1 MKNTK
6 KWISI
11 LCVLAMIL
19 TVVPN
24 SSVTASAAT
33 KMTMNYK
40 NIVMKKG
47 AKLTLKVNGAPAKK
61 KITWKSSKKAVAIV
75 SSKGIV
81 KAKKKGKTII
91 TAKVAGK
98 KLTCKVTVGIP
109 VSSVTVDKPALL
121 LAVGGTDTITAAVMP
136 ANATVKTVSYKSA
149 NQGVATVNKSGVVT
163 AVAPGTTTI
172 KVISKDGNKKATN
185 VSVTVGDAPTQNVA
199 ATPTEVPDTN
209 PVKGIQLDCTSKTL
223 SIGETFTL
231 KATLTPA
238 DATIQNI
245 TWTSENTAVATV
257 DANGVVTGVGKG
269 TTAIVATTKSGNFKA
284 KCEITCAENY
294 TVTSQEQLNS
304 ALSKKSADIITIS
317 GYDAIKYEIPEEDY
331 SNVSLVINAPN
342 ATVTNKGK
350 FKNIT
355 ILDIAKNTYHECA
368 IGNELT
374 VQAPDSH
381 IVIEESASA
390 VVYIKEGETG
400 AGDTVLEN
408 NGIVKE
414 LHIIAAKKVTVNGT
428 GKETIPVTIDAN
440 INIATNQNMQIV
452 AISTFNIRINSG
464 AEHTVISVNTDSNR
478 PKISGLGMIQITIA
492 DTGRVVT
499 TVADNTI
506 ADGEAVDAVD
516 VKLTGI
522 VKDVEDVPVT
532 GAAVYIVPYQYGY
545 DVQNIKSDEN
555 AVKLITDEKGFY
567 KCDSIK
573 TGNYILCIQEEDYMD
588 VNQNLVITSTYGNTY
603 NNEEINLLPS
613 SYEGKVGNAKGSI
626 KDSLEKDKVLPDIT
640 IYARKNKNNLVD
652 DAIATT
658 KTNAQGEYEFKDLP
672 AGYYTIQAVDE
683 RADVLKKY
691 ISVYF
696 NILVRPDETAVMGAT
711 MNMPIERGQMRFIL
725 TWGDAKSGAI
735 SDADSH
741 MIGPKAGGK
750 GVFHTYFSQKEY
762 YEDNTYSDYYYEN
775 SDDSERCVGLDVD
788 DVDWEGPETTTIY
801 KETPGIYRFYI
812 HDYTNG
818 GNTSCSEL
826 SESQVRVEVYSGN
839 FLLATYH
846 VPAQEGT
853 LWHVCNYNSVTGELI
868 TVNKMGYENCDV
880 EYIGMTAYE
889 KMLSGYDNLIT
900 KLENYISLYQDCDQI
915 QEYKD
920 AYDQIMK
927 VLETSTS
934 DEEIEKAV
942 NDADELAQELEKA
955 GRVTV
960 SVSSEDEVSYN
971 QITDTNKLTVTLDKQ
986 DSEYTV
992 SFTGVDKVT
1001 EIASTDS
1008 SADKAYELEFE
1019 NGLKRVIDVYVA
1031 YNVKVTSVTVKG
1043 QEAAYF
1049 SQYDDEIS
1057 VVGTV
1062 SDATVEDLEIMAGE
1076 NKGQIV
1082 SEDGEYYV
1090 VFTIGAS
1097 TTKKRVYYRYKAM
1110 PTITLKSD
1118 VETIA
1123 SNVVNASTYYFVGN
1137 KESIT
1142 AEDLDIVA
1150 PEGYTYRVSQDEDDD
1165 EYAYNLF
1172 YVTLYTED
1180 DEDYY
1185 DSFPVKYYSQ
1195 EAYEKTVGIDSVSGK
1210 IGEYNAYATIDEEKR
1225 TATFECSSV
1234 LPPTELQVNYGDY
1247 NDRYKVTYVSG
1258 EEYFAVIE
1266 AKSEYIPDYTVE
1278 YKVYFESTVEEDDI
1292 YPNKVEIN
1300 GEDAIEYSTDWGE
1313 EKQSLIICGFED
1325 MTVDNLAVSSRVG
1338 LDAVISQDA
1347 EGNLVATF
1355 TYGDIEKQYDICY
1368 KKYVKPEISPLNGC
1382 EIKGTSYSVSGDTL
1396 YMYVSGSLAKME
1408 EAIEISVPEGYTYE
1422 ETDKTEEDINFDLV
1436 DAEGNT
1442 QHCYLSYYQSEDED

>member
-81 KAKKKGKTII
+81 KAKKKGKTVI
-91 TAKVAGK
+91 TAKVGGK
-98 KLTCKVTVGIP
+98 KVTCKVTVGIP
-109 VSSVTVDKPALL
+109 VASVTVDKPALS

-172 KVISKDGNKKATN
+172 KVISNDGNKKATT

-199 ATPTEVPDTN
+199 TTPTEVPDTN

-223 SIGETFTL
+223 SIGESFTL

-238 DATIQNI
+238 DATIQTI

-269 TTAIVATTKSGNFKA
+269 TTTIVATTKSGNFKA
-284 KCEITCAENY
+284 KCEITCAEGY

-304 ALSKKSADIITIS
+304 ALSKKTADIITIS

-381 IVIEESASA
+381 IVVEKNASA
-390 VVYIKEGETG
+390 IVYIKPGEAG

-408 NGIVKE
+408 NGVVKE
-414 LHIIAAKKVTVNGT
+414 LHITDAKNVTINGT
-428 GKETIPVTIDAN
+428 AKEIIPVTIDAN
-440 INIATNQNMQIV
+440 INIATNQNMEIV

-464 AEHTVISVNTDSNR
+464 AENTVISVNTVSSKPR
-478 PKISGLGMIQITIA
+478 ISGLGMIQITISDSGQVITA
-492 DTGRVVT
+492 I
-499 TVADNTI
+499 ADNTI
-506 ADGEAVDAVD
+506 ANGEAVDAVD
-516 VKLTGI
+516 VKLSGV
-522 VKDVEDVPVT
+522 VKDVDEVPVT

-573 TGNYILCIQEEDYMD
+573 TGNYILCIQEEDYME
-588 VNQNLVITSTYGNTY
+588 VNQNLVITSTYGDTY

-613 SYEGKVGNAKGSI
+613 SYEGKVGNAKGTI
-626 KDSLEKDKVLPDIT
+626 MDSAEKDKALPEIT

-652 DAIATT
+652 DAIVST

-683 RADVLKKY
+683 RPDVQKRY
-691 ISVYF
+691 TSVYF
-696 NILVRPDETAVMGAT
+696 NILVRPDETTVKGET
-711 MNMPIERGQMRFIL
+711 MNMPIERGTIRFVL
-725 TWGDAKSGAI
+725 NWGSAASGAI

-741 MIGPKAGGK
+741 LIGPKAEGK
-750 GVFHTYFSQKEY
+750 GVFHTY
-762 YEDNTYSDYYYEN
+762 YSDRTYYADQEGL
-775 SDDSERCVGLDVD
+775 ERYADLDVD
-788 DVDWEGPETTTIY
+788 DTDWEGPETTTIY
-801 KETPGIYRFYI
+801 NETPGIYRFYI

-818 GNTSCSEL
+818 GSENCSEL
-826 SESQVRVEVYSGN
+826 SKSDVRVAVYSGD

-853 LWHVCNYNSVTGELI
+853 LWHVCDYNSTTGRLT
-868 TVNKMGYENCDV
+868 TVNEMGYENCPTS
-880 EYIGMTAYE
+880 EIGLTAYE
-889 KMLSGYDNLIT
+889 KMLNGYDNQLT

-960 SVSSEDEVSYN
+960 SVSSEDEVSCN
-971 QITDTNKLTVTLDKQ
+971 QITDTNKLTVTLDTQ
-986 DSEYTV
+986 DSEYNV

-1001 EIASTDS
+1001 EIASTDP

-1043 QEAAYF
+1043 QEVAYF
-1049 SQYDDEIS
+1049 SQYDDELS
-1057 VVGTV
+1057 VVSTV

-1123 SNVVNASTYYFVGN
+1123 SNIVNASTYYFVGN
-1137 KESIT
+1137 KETIT
-1142 AEDLDIVA
+1142 AGDLDIVA
-1150 PEGYTYRVSQDEDDD
+1150 PEGYTYSVSQDEDDD

-1185 DSFPVKYYSQ
+1185 DSFTVKYYSQ

-1382 EIKGTSYSVSGDTL
+1382 EIKGTSYSVLGDTL
-1396 YMYVSGSLAKME
+1396 YMYVAGSLENME
-1408 EAIEISVPEGYTYE
+1408 EAIEITVPEGYTYE

>member
-81 KAKKKGKTII
+81 KAKKKGKTVI
-91 TAKVAGK
+91 TAKVGGK
-98 KLTCKVTVGIP
+98 KVTCKVTVGIP
-109 VSSVTVDKPALL
+109 VASVTVDKPALS

-172 KVISKDGNKKATN
+172 KVISNDGNKKATT

-199 ATPTEVPDTN
+199 TTPTEVPDTN

-223 SIGETFTL
+223 SIGESFTL

-238 DATIQNI
+238 DATIQTI

-269 TTAIVATTKSGNFKA
+269 TTTIVATTKSGNFKA
-284 KCEITCAENY
+284 KCEITCAEGY

-304 ALSKKSADIITIS
+304 ALSKKTADIITIS

-381 IVIEESASA
+381 IVVEKNASA
-390 VVYIKEGETG
+390 IVYIKPGEAG

-408 NGIVKE
+408 NGVVKE
-414 LHIIAAKKVTVNGT
+414 LHITDAKNVTINGT
-428 GKETIPVTIDAN
+428 AKEIIPVTIDAN
-440 INIATNQNMQIV
+440 INIATNQNMEIV

-464 AEHTVISVNTDSNR
+464 AENTVISVNTVSSKPR
-478 PKISGLGMIQITIA
+478 ISGLGMIQITISDSGQVITA
-492 DTGRVVT
+492 I
-499 TVADNTI
+499 ADNTI
-506 ADGEAVDAVD
+506 ANGEAVDAVD
-516 VKLTGI
+516 VKLSGV
-522 VKDVEDVPVT
+522 VKDVDEVPVT

-573 TGNYILCIQEEDYMD
+573 TGNYILCIQEEDYME
-588 VNQNLVITSTYGNTY
+588 VNQNLVITSTYGDTY

-613 SYEGKVGNAKGSI
+613 SYEGKVGNAKGTI
-626 KDSLEKDKVLPDIT
+626 MDSAEKDKALPEIT

-652 DAIATT
+652 DAIVST

-683 RADVLKKY
+683 RPDVQKRY
-691 ISVYF
+691 TSVYF
-696 NILVRPDETAVMGAT
+696 NILVRPDETTVKGET
-711 MNMPIERGQMRFIL
+711 MNMPIERGTIRFVL
-725 TWGDAKSGAI
+725 NWGSAASGAI

-741 MIGPKAGGK
+741 LIGPKAEGK
-750 GVFHTYFSQKEY
+750 GVFHTY
-762 YEDNTYSDYYYEN
+762 YSDRTYYADQEGL
-775 SDDSERCVGLDVD
+775 ERYADLDVD
-788 DVDWEGPETTTIY
+788 DTDWEGPETTTIY
-801 KETPGIYRFYI
+801 NETPGIYRFYI

-818 GNTSCSEL
+818 GSENCSEL
-826 SESQVRVEVYSGN
+826 SKSDVRVAVYSGD

-853 LWHVCNYNSVTGELI
+853 LWHVCDYNSTTGRLT
-868 TVNKMGYENCDV
+868 TVNEMGYENCPTS
-880 EYIGMTAYE
+880 EIGLTAYE
-889 KMLSGYDNLIT
+889 KMLNGYDNQLT

-960 SVSSEDEVSYN
+960 SVSSEDEVSCN
-971 QITDTNKLTVTLDKQ
+971 QITDTNKLTVTLDTQ
-986 DSEYTV
+986 DSEYNV

-1001 EIASTDS
+1001 EIASTDP

-1043 QEAAYF
+1043 QEVAYF
-1049 SQYDDEIS
+1049 SQYDDELS
-1057 VVGTV
+1057 VVSTV

-1123 SNVVNASTYYFVGN
+1123 SNIVNASTYYFVGN
-1137 KESIT
+1137 KETIT
-1142 AEDLDIVA
+1142 AGDLDIVA
-1150 PEGYTYRVSQDEDDD
+1150 PEGYTYSVSQDEDDD

-1185 DSFPVKYYSQ
+1185 DSFTVKYYSQ

>member
-81 KAKKKGKTII
+81 KAKKKGKTVI
-91 TAKVAGK
+91 TAKVGGK
-98 KLTCKVTVGIP
+98 KVTCKVTVGIP
-109 VSSVTVDKPALL
+109 VASVTVDKPALS

-172 KVISKDGNKKATN
+172 KVISNDGNKKATT

-199 ATPTEVPDTN
+199 TTPTEVPDTN

-223 SIGETFTL
+223 SIGESFTL

-238 DATIQNI
+238 DATIQTI
-245 TWTSENTAVATV
+245 TWTSENTAIATV

-269 TTAIVATTKSGNFKA
+269 TTTIVATTKSGNFKA
-284 KCEITCAENY
+284 KCEITCAEGY

-304 ALSKKSADIITIS
+304 ALSKKTADIITIS

-381 IVIEESASA
+381 IVVEKNASA
-390 VVYIKEGETG
+390 IVYIKPGEAG

-408 NGIVKE
+408 NGVVKE
-414 LHIIAAKKVTVNGT
+414 LHITDAKNVTINGT
-428 GKETIPVTIDAN
+428 AKEIIPVTIDAN
-440 INIATNQNMQIV
+440 INIATNQNMEIV

-464 AEHTVISVNTDSNR
+464 AENTVISVNTVSSKPR
-478 PKISGLGMIQITIA
+478 ISGLGMIQITISDSGQVITA
-492 DTGRVVT
+492 I
-499 TVADNTI
+499 ADNTI
-506 ADGEAVDAVD
+506 ANGEAVDAVD
-516 VKLTGI
+516 VKLSGV
-522 VKDVEDVPVT
+522 VKDVDEVPVT

-573 TGNYILCIQEEDYMD
+573 TGNYILCIQEEDYME
-588 VNQNLVITSTYGNTY
+588 VNQNLVITSTYGDTY

-613 SYEGKVGNAKGSI
+613 SYEGKVGNAKGTI
-626 KDSLEKDKVLPDIT
+626 MDSAEKDKALPEIT

-652 DAIATT
+652 DAIVST

-683 RADVLKKY
+683 RPDVQKRY
-691 ISVYF
+691 TSVYF
-696 NILVRPDETAVMGAT
+696 NILVRPDETTVKSAT
-711 MNMPIERGQMRFIL
+711 MNMPIERGTIRFVL
-725 TWGDAKSGAI
+725 NWGSAASGAI

-741 MIGPKAGGK
+741 LIGPKAEGK
-750 GVFHTYFSQKEY
+750 GVFHTY
-762 YEDNTYSDYYYEN
+762 YSDRTYYADQEGL
-775 SDDSERCVGLDVD
+775 ERYADLDVD
-788 DVDWEGPETTTIY
+788 DTDWEGPETTTIY
-801 KETPGIYRFYI
+801 NETPGIYRFYI

-818 GNTSCSEL
+818 GSENCSEL
-826 SESQVRVEVYSGN
+826 SKSDVRVAVYSGD

-853 LWHVCNYNSVTGELI
+853 LWHVCDYNSTTGRLT
-868 TVNKMGYENCDV
+868 TVNEMGYENCPTS
-880 EYIGMTAYE
+880 EIGLTAYE
-889 KMLSGYDNLIT
+889 KMLNGYDNQLT

-960 SVSSEDEVSYN
+960 SVSSEDEVSCN
-971 QITDTNKLTVTLDKQ
+971 QITDTNKLTVTLDTQ
-986 DSEYTV
+986 DSEYNV

-1001 EIASTDS
+1001 EIASTDP

-1043 QEAAYF
+1043 QEVAYF
-1049 SQYDDEIS
+1049 SQYDDELS
-1057 VVGTV
+1057 VVSTV

-1123 SNVVNASTYYFVGN
+1123 SNIVNASTYYFVGN
-1137 KESIT
+1137 KETIT
-1142 AEDLDIVA
+1142 AGDLDIVA
-1150 PEGYTYRVSQDEDDD
+1150 PEGYTYSVSQDEDDD

-1185 DSFPVKYYSQ
+1185 DSFTVKYYSQ

-1313 EKQSLIICGFED
+1313 EKQCLIICGFED

-1382 EIKGTSYSVSGDTL
+1382 EIKGTSYSVLGDTL
-1396 YMYVSGSLAKME
+1396 YMYVAGSLENME
-1408 EAIEISVPEGYTYE
+1408 EAIEITVPEGYTYE
-1422 ETDKTEEDINFDLV
+1422 ETDKTEEDITFDLV

>member
-81 KAKKKGKTII
+81 KAKKKGKTVI
-91 TAKVAGK
+91 TAKVGGK
-98 KLTCKVTVGIP
+98 KVTCKVTVGIP
-109 VSSVTVDKPALL
+109 VASVTVDKPALS

-172 KVISKDGNKKATN
+172 KVISNDGNKKATT

-199 ATPTEVPDTN
+199 TTPTEVPDTN

-223 SIGETFTL
+223 SIGESFTL

-238 DATIQNI
+238 DATIQTI

-269 TTAIVATTKSGNFKA
+269 TTTIVATTKSGNFKA
-284 KCEITCAENY
+284 KCEITCAEGY

-304 ALSKKSADIITIS
+304 ALSKKTADIITIS

-381 IVIEESASA
+381 IVVEKNASA
-390 VVYIKEGETG
+390 IVYIKPGEAG

-408 NGIVKE
+408 NGVVKE
-414 LHIIAAKKVTVNGT
+414 LHITDAKNVTINGT
-428 GKETIPVTIDAN
+428 AKEIIPVTIDAN
-440 INIATNQNMQIV
+440 INIATNQNMEIV

-464 AEHTVISVNTDSNR
+464 AENTVISVNTVSSKPR
-478 PKISGLGMIQITIA
+478 ISGLGMIQITISDSGQVITA
-492 DTGRVVT
+492 I
-499 TVADNTI
+499 ADNTI
-506 ADGEAVDAVD
+506 ANGEAVDAVD
-516 VKLTGI
+516 VKLSGV
-522 VKDVEDVPVT
+522 VKDVDEVPVT

-573 TGNYILCIQEEDYMD
+573 TGNYILCIQEEDYME
-588 VNQNLVITSTYGNTY
+588 VNQNLVITSTYGDTY

-613 SYEGKVGNAKGSI
+613 SYEGKVGNAKGTI
-626 KDSLEKDKVLPDIT
+626 MDSAEKDKALPEIT

-652 DAIATT
+652 DAIVST

-683 RADVLKKY
+683 RPDVQKRY
-691 ISVYF
+691 TSVYF
-696 NILVRPDETAVMGAT
+696 NILVRPDETTVKGET
-711 MNMPIERGQMRFIL
+711 MNMPIERGTIRFVL
-725 TWGDAKSGAI
+725 NWGSAASGAI

-741 MIGPKAGGK
+741 LIGPKAEGK
-750 GVFHTYFSQKEY
+750 GVFHTY
-762 YEDNTYSDYYYEN
+762 YSDRTYYADQEGL
-775 SDDSERCVGLDVD
+775 ERYADLDVD
-788 DVDWEGPETTTIY
+788 DTDWEGPETTTIY
-801 KETPGIYRFYI
+801 NETPGIYRFYI

-818 GNTSCSEL
+818 GSENCSEL
-826 SESQVRVEVYSGN
+826 SKSDVRVAVYSGD

-853 LWHVCNYNSVTGELI
+853 LWHVCDYNSTTGRLT
-868 TVNKMGYENCDV
+868 TVNEMGYENCPTS
-880 EYIGMTAYE
+880 EIGMTAYE

-960 SVSSEDEVSYN
+960 SVSSEGEVSCN
-971 QITDTNKLTVTLDKQ
+971 QITDTNKLTVTLDTQ
-986 DSEYTV
+986 DSEYNV

-1001 EIASTDS
+1001 EIASTDP

-1043 QEAAYF
+1043 QEVAYF
-1049 SQYDDEIS
+1049 SQYDDELS
-1057 VVGTV
+1057 VVSTV

-1123 SNVVNASTYYFVGN
+1123 SNIVNASTYYFVGN
-1137 KESIT
+1137 KETIT
-1142 AEDLDIVA
+1142 AGDLDIVA
-1150 PEGYTYRVSQDEDDD
+1150 PEGYTYSVSQDEDDD

-1185 DSFPVKYYSQ
+1185 DSFTVKYYSQ

-1382 EIKGTSYSVSGDTL
+1382 EIKGTSYSVLGDTL
-1396 YMYVSGSLAKME
+1396 YMYVAGSLENME
-1408 EAIEISVPEGYTYE
+1408 EAIEITVPEGYTYE

>member
-81 KAKKKGKTII
+81 KAKKKGKTVI
-91 TAKVAGK
+91 TAKVGGK
-98 KLTCKVTVGIP
+98 KVTCKVTVGIP
-109 VSSVTVDKPALL
+109 VASVTVDKPALS

-172 KVISKDGNKKATN
+172 KVISNDGNKKATT

-199 ATPTEVPDTN
+199 TTPTEVPDTN

-223 SIGETFTL
+223 SIGESFTL

-238 DATIQNI
+238 DATIQTI

-269 TTAIVATTKSGNFKA
+269 TTTIVATTKSGNFKA
-284 KCEITCAENY
+284 KCEITCAEGY

-304 ALSKKSADIITIS
+304 ALSKKTADIITIS

-381 IVIEESASA
+381 IVVEKNASA
-390 VVYIKEGETG
+390 IVYIKPGEAG

-408 NGIVKE
+408 NGVVKE
-414 LHIIAAKKVTVNGT
+414 LHITDAKNVTINGT
-428 GKETIPVTIDAN
+428 AKEIIPVTIDAN
-440 INIATNQNMQIV
+440 INIATNQNMEIV

-464 AEHTVISVNTDSNR
+464 AENTVISVNTVSSKPR
-478 PKISGLGMIQITIA
+478 ISGLGMIQITISDSGQVITA
-492 DTGRVVT
+492 I
-499 TVADNTI
+499 ADNTI
-506 ADGEAVDAVD
+506 ANGEAVDAVD
-516 VKLTGI
+516 VKLSGV
-522 VKDVEDVPVT
+522 VKDVDEVPVT

-573 TGNYILCIQEEDYMD
+573 TGNYILCIQEEDYME
-588 VNQNLVITSTYGNTY
+588 VNQNLVITSTYGDTY

-613 SYEGKVGNAKGSI
+613 SYEGKVGNAKGTI
-626 KDSLEKDKVLPDIT
+626 MDSAEKDKALPEIT

-652 DAIATT
+652 DAIVST

-683 RADVLKKY
+683 RPDVQKRY
-691 ISVYF
+691 TSVYF
-696 NILVRPDETAVMGAT
+696 NILVRPDETTVKGET
-711 MNMPIERGQMRFIL
+711 MNMPIERGTIRFVL
-725 TWGDAKSGAI
+725 NWGSAASGAI

-741 MIGPKAGGK
+741 LIGPKAEGK
-750 GVFHTYFSQKEY
+750 GVFHTY
-762 YEDNTYSDYYYEN
+762 YSDRTYYADQEGL
-775 SDDSERCVGLDVD
+775 ERYADLDVD
-788 DVDWEGPETTTIY
+788 DTDWEGPETTTIY
-801 KETPGIYRFYI
+801 NETPGIYRFYI

-818 GNTSCSEL
+818 GSENCSEL
-826 SESQVRVEVYSGN
+826 SKSDVRVAVYSGD

-853 LWHVCNYNSVTGELI
+853 LWHVCDYNSTTGRLT
-868 TVNKMGYENCDV
+868 TVNEMGYENCPTS
-880 EYIGMTAYE
+880 EIGLTAYE
-889 KMLSGYDNLIT
+889 KMLNGYDNQLT

-960 SVSSEDEVSYN
+960 SVSSEGEVSCN
-971 QITDTNKLTVTLDKQ
+971 QITDTNKLTVTLDTQ
-986 DSEYTV
+986 DSEYNV

-1001 EIASTDS
+1001 EIASTDP

-1043 QEAAYF
+1043 QEVAYF
-1049 SQYDDEIS
+1049 SQYDDELS
-1057 VVGTV
+1057 VVSTV

-1123 SNVVNASTYYFVGN
+1123 SNIVNASTYYFVGN
-1137 KESIT
+1137 KETIT
-1142 AEDLDIVA
+1142 AGDLDIVA
-1150 PEGYTYRVSQDEDDD
+1150 PEGYTYSVSQDEDDD

-1185 DSFPVKYYSQ
+1185 DSFTVKYYSQ

-1382 EIKGTSYSVSGDTL
+1382 EIKGTSYSVLGDTL
-1396 YMYVSGSLAKME
+1396 YMYVAGSLENME
-1408 EAIEISVPEGYTYE
+1408 EALEITVPEGYTYE